1 MTRKKTR
8 PQPGDPLTDGMSERD
23 IAALGILSRRQIQSY
38 KAVASI
44 PENIFEQLIES
55 GKPPSMTELVAIGR
69 GRNPARRRA
78 RCCPNCGFQLQKKSP
93 LVNSGLLNPLDGITD
108 YGKPAIDG

>member
-23 IAALGILSRRQIQSY
+23 IAATGIVSRRQIQTA
-38 KAVASI
+38 KAIANI
-44 PENIFEQLIES
+44 PQDVFERLIES
-55 GKPPSMTELVAIGR
+55 EKPPTLTALAAIAR

-78 RCCPNCGFQLQKKSP
+78 RCCPHCGAQ
-93 LVNSGLLNPLDGITD
+93 LDGRLAQPQTQSPHKRASNP
-108 YGKPAIDG
+108 YRELG